1 MMINEMKNSR
11 SSDLLPMFYDCNFF
25 LINGMNSVKSKE
37 ERNGEADPT
46 RGQTSRAKEM
56 GRVRK
61 RGDDRNGMHKE

>member
-1 MMINEMKNSR
+1 M
-11 SSDLLPMFYDCNFF
+11 
-25 LINGMNSVKSKE
+25 KSKE

-46 RGQTSRAKEM
+46 RGQTSRAEEM